1 MAEYNVNETPGDC
14 NCEVV
19 DMLRSVQLLRNCTK
33 LQSTLKGIPTIVRRG
48 VGSDSS
54 LLEVCYFV

>member
-1 MAEYNVNETPGDC
+1 
-14 NCEVV
+14 
-19 DMLRSVQLLRNCTK
+19 MLRSVQLLRNCMK